1 MDNPKIDGSLLGRN
15 DKFNV
20 FQNNSIAAQKRKL
33 SRNIVESLYASTE
46 TYSVH
51 NSIAAIQKYLEN
63 QSVVGRLMYFEI
75 TSAVFQDS
83 EDRRTCAMANLERL
97 MEYTYTEEFL
107 KDKEHENK
115 EQYQEIA
122 TKIYDHFNLAN
133 YQIHEITEKAL
144 KLSKEKFKK
153 QTSKE
158 LRKAEQNYI
167 TILGIFASIVMAAVG
182 SFNYTTAALGAL
194 SNPDINYPYVIGMV
208 TVLGVVLVSIM
219 DILTKVVFRMVL
231 TEEGWCSLFI
241 HGGAIVLAGIL
252 IAILIR

>member
-51 NSIAAIQKYLEN
+51 KSIAAIQKYLEN

-107 KDKEHENK
+107 KED
-115 EQYQEIA
+115 
-122 TKIYDHFNLAN
+122 
-133 YQIHEITEKAL
+133 
-144 KLSKEKFKK
+144 
-153 QTSKE
+153 
-158 LRKAEQNYI
+158 RK
-167 TILGIFASIVMAAVG
+167 S
-182 SFNYTTAALGAL
+182 
-194 SNPDINYPYVIGMV
+194 
-208 TVLGVVLVSIM
+208 VV
-219 DILTKVVFRMVL
+219 
-231 TEEGWCSLFI
+231 
-241 HGGAIVLAGIL
+241 
-252 IAILIR
+252 